1 MLVALF
7 PLLLLLPVVML
18 PEVRRSCS
26 VVRPPEGLARIPC
39 TATAA
44 AAAAAAAAADAQGQR
59 FGFVGGEA
67 ATFTGHT
74 NAHLKDLKDSTDKLL
89 INMDYLS
96 MASLMGYFHHYGP
109 AHNLITNFQHSLSM
123 LC

>member
-39 TATAA
+39 TAT
-44 AAAAAAAAADAQGQR
+44 AAAAAAAADAQGQR

-96 MASLMGYFHHYGP
+96 IASLMGYFYHYGP
-109 AHNLITNFQHSLSM
+109 AHNLITSFPRSLSM